1 MGAELPKTIVHAL
14 LAQAGRL
21 KDAPALWTRR
31 GETWVPTSWRQYGAR
46 VRDFALGLQ
55 SLGFQRGESLT
66 ITGFNRE
73 EWLVAC
79 LGAIASGG
87 TSVGI
92 YTTSSA
98 EQVEYITGHCEAPIA
113 VVENETYLRALLSV
127 RAKLPKL
134 KHIIVMEAPAT
145 PVEGVLTFAEVLAKG
160 ATGDE
165 GDFYA
170 RLDALQPDEIA
181 QMIYTS
187 GTTGAPKGVML
198 SHHNIC
204 WTATQLLS
212 CADVKADDVVL
223 SYLPLSHIAEQIT
236 SIYGPISAG
245 AQLYFARSFEK
256 LPDDL
261 KEVRPTV
268 FVGVPRVWEKFKA
281 KAEAGIASQP
291 PMRQRLVKWARGVT
305 ARFHDEQFA
314 HKQSSLTLQAEYA
327 LARKLVFKPLKTRIG
342 LDRARFLITSAAPIS
357 REVLEFF
364 ASVDM
369 PICEI
374 YGQSEVTGPTSV
386 STPSAMKLGKLGR
399 PMPGVEVRIDE
410 DGEILVR
417 GGNVCLGYYKN
428 PEATAELLQD
438 GWLHSGDVGRFD
450 EDGFLEITGRK
461 KEIIVT
467 SGGKKT
473 SPANIESLLRNIDPL
488 GPTLVFGE
496 RRKFLVALLTV
507 DPDRLAR
514 FAKEHDMP
522 ASTAD
527 LAKHAGFRAYLR
539 DAIEREV
546 NPRVSRFESIKQF
559 EVLPNEFTI
568 DGGELTSTLK
578 LRRKVVEQKYAA
590 DIERLYASEG

>member
-21 KDAPALWTRR
+21 KDAPALWTKR
-31 GETWVPTSWRQYGAR
+31 GDAWVPTSWKQYAAR
-46 VRDFALGLQ
+46 VRDFALGLH
-55 SLGFQRGESLT
+55 SLGFERGQSLT
-66 ITGFNRE
+66 IIGFNRE

-87 TSVGI
+87 TSVGV
-92 YTTSSA
+92 YTTSSPD
-98 EQVEYITGHCEAPIA
+98 QVQYITEHCEAPIA
-113 VVENETYLRALLSV
+113 VVENESYLRTLLALKP
-127 RAKLPKL
+127 KLPKL
-134 KHIIVMEAPAT
+134 KHIIIMDAPAT
-145 PVEGVLTFAEVLAKG
+145 PIEGVLTFAEVLQKG
-160 ATGDE
+160 ASGDE

-170 RLDALQPDEIA
+170 RLNALEPNEIA

-198 SHHNIC
+198 SHHNIV

-212 CADVKADDVVL
+212 CAEFKDDDVVI

-236 SIYGPISAG
+236 SIYGPIGAG
-245 AQLYFARSFEK
+245 AQLYFARSFDK
-256 LPDDL
+256 LGEDL

-281 KAEAGIASQP
+281 KAEDGIANQP
-291 PMRQRLVKWARGVT
+291 AMRQRLVKWARGI
-305 ARFHDEQFA
+305 AFRFHDEQFA
-314 HKQSSLTLQAEYA
+314 HKQSSFTLQAEYA
-327 LARKLVFKPLKTRIG
+327 LARKLVFAPLKARIG
-342 LDRARFLITSAAPIS
+342 LDRARILITSAAPIS

-364 ASVDM
+364 ASVDL

-386 STPSAMKLGKLGR
+386 SVPGAMKLGKLGR

-410 DGEILVR
+410 DGEILVK

-473 SPANIESLLRNIDPL
+473 SPANIEGLLRNIEPL
-488 GPTLVFGE
+488 GPTLVIGE
-496 RRKFLVALLTV
+496 RRKYLVALLTI
-507 DPDRLAR
+507 DPDRLAK
-514 FAKEHDMP
+514 FAKTHSMP
-522 ASTAD
+522 TTAAE
-527 LAKHAGFRAYLR
+527 LANDAGFRTYLR
-539 DAIEREV
+539 DAIEKEV

-559 EVLPNEFTI
+559 DVLPNEFSI
-568 DGGELTSTLK
+568 EGGEMTSTLK
-578 LRRKVVEQKYAA
+578 LKRKVVEQKYAA
-590 DIERLYASEG
+590 QIEKLYAE